1 MEAGSTRRRKPCR
14 VRAVDVSLVTKPTV
28 ICTLDLPGCR
38 YRKGW
43 PDGYRSGRKKAIL
56 KGEEQAPVPTKE
68 TVRAL
73 LDRLPDDCSL
83 DDVLY
88 HLYVIQTVEEGRVD
102 AEAGRTLSHQ
112 EVAEAL
118 RRKWLVGAG
127 K

>member
-1 MEAGSTRRRKPCR
+1 VATPAS
-14 VRAVDVSLVTKPTV
+14 
-28 ICTLDLPGCR
+28 
-38 YRKGW
+38 
-43 PDGYRSGRKKAIL
+43 
-56 KGEEQAPVPTKE
+56 TKE

-88 HLYVIQTVEEGRVD
+88 HLYVIQAVGQGRAD
-102 AEAGRTLSHQ
+102 AQAGRTMSHQ

-118 RRKWLVGAG
+118 RRKWLTGAA